1 MEQYHEFSQ
10 YYDELTLDQPYDAWL
25 DIVKSIVRNKVSILD
40 IGCGTGSLTHQL
52 TQLGSVTGMDLSPDM
67 LAIAS
72 QKSNEVRWIEGDMS
86 QFDLGQTFDVITI
99 FCDSLNYLDNLEAVN
114 DTFRQVYNHLKDD
127 GIFIFD
133 VHTIYKMQTL
143 FNNQSYIDET
153 EHVFLGWDAVAG
165 DEPNSVW
172 HYMTFFEKQN
182 DGRYHRFDEEHYQQT
197 YSEEEYKEML
207 HAAGFKHIKTFYDFD
222 QNNHNPESNRLFFV
236 VKK

>member
-10 YYDELTLDQPYDAWL
+10 YYDELTLDQAYDAWL